1 MAGTAS
7 PCQAHGGQPGSRAPA
22 VSAGWS
28 YGATCTGP
36 RAQGALHRPFAWG
49 GLHRQCKPFAWGSL
63 PMFAQGELH
72 GECKPFACGICTGQF
87 AQATCKGQFAQAV
100 CTDHLHD
107 AVCMGFC
114 TGHLHRV
121 LRTGSWHRFFAQGS
135 LHGAFAQACLQR
147 TFAQTGIRWTDIP
160 WGRRSLRAG
169 LFNFTSKFSNL
180 TPSPETFRDAPQVV
194 PPHPGLASRGDGT
207 GLESRSLPVDVPL
220 SGRTNGRDCGRPP
233 QGFPVPENIA
243 AFLEQQSPAGLAK
256 RFATN

>member
-1 MAGTAS
+1 MQGGLT
-7 PCQAHGGQPGSRAPA
+7 GQPAQGHLHKA
-22 VSAGWS
+22 V
-28 YGATCTGP
+28 CTG
-36 RAQGALHRPFAWG
+36 RLHGAVCTGRLHRASCTG
-49 GLHRQCKPFAWGSL
+49 SANHLHAA
-63 PMFAQGELH
+63 FAQ
-72 GECKPFACGICTGQF
+72 AVCTGQF

-100 CTDHLHD
+100 YTDRLH
-107 AVCMGFC
+107 
-114 TGHLHRV
+114 GHLHRV
-121 LRTGSWHRFFAQGS
+121 LCTGSWHRFFAQGS
-135 LHGAFAQACLQR
+135 LHGA
-147 TFAQTGIRWTDIP
+147 FAQTGIRWTDIP

-180 TPSPETFRDAPQVV
+180 TSSPETFRDAPQVV

-207 GLESRSLPVDVPL
+207 GPESRSLPVDVPL

>member
-7 PCQAHGGQPGSRAPA
+7 PCQAHGGQPGSQSPA

-28 YGATCTGP
+28 HGATCT
-36 RAQGALHRPFAWG
+36 RPFAQG
-49 GLHRQCKPFAWGSL
+49 GLHRLFARAVCTGRLHRASCTGSANHL
-63 PMFAQGELH
+63 HAAFAQ
-72 GECKPFACGICTGQF
+72 AVCTGQF

-100 CTDHLHD
+100 YTDRLH
-107 AVCMGFC
+107 
-114 TGHLHRV
+114 GHLHRV
-121 LRTGSWHRFFAQGS
+121 LCTGSWHRFFAQGS
-135 LHGAFAQACLQR
+135 LHGAFAH
-147 TFAQTGIRWTDIP
+147 TGIRWTDIP

-180 TPSPETFRDAPQVV
+180 TSSPETFRDAPQVV
-194 PPHPGLASRGDGT
+194 PLHPGLASRGDGT
-207 GLESRSLPVDVPL
+207 GPESRSLPVDVPL